1 MLDRRTLDSFNAWRE
16 WAMGRSRHEGPC
28 SSWGHRVRGW
38 GRSFALTVAAVLSLV
53 SLHGNAREADP
64 AIVVNGSSAL
74 MGVASCGGS
83 TCHGRQTPTGA
94 VVRQDE
100 VRIWQDA
107 SSVTGMHAHAFRVLE
122 EPRSQAIAAKLGIGP
137 ATSATECLGCHST
150 PAARYSAGFHK
161 DEGVTC
167 EACHGAAERWLAS
180 HTAVAGTHVDNV
192 RHGLIPLD
200 RPRARAENCLDCHY
214 GGGGNQFVTHRIMAA
229 GHPRISY
236 ELELFTALQQHHNVD
251 ADYRQRKETP
261 SGIKVWAV
269 GQAIALERQLTLFA
283 SARGQNGAFPEFYF
297 YDCRSCHRAISDQPD
312 WRPQRTVNPLR
323 PVAVGTPVFNDEN
336 LIMLA
341 AAAQVAAP
349 DLADRFATDAR
360 AFHAAIGQGRDPA
373 KAAAAKLR
381 ATATALAA
389 RFESATFGR
398 AETFA
403 MMRAVLTGPATRTYT
418 DYQGSAQSVM
428 AADTLLASLERDKQ
442 VPAGARAAIK
452 PDLDRAYAAV
462 RDPQRFQSA
471 DVAASLARVADAV
484 ARYQ

>member
-1 MLDRRTLDSFNAWRE
+1 
-16 WAMGRSRHEGPC
+16 
-28 SSWGHRVRGW
+28 
-38 GRSFALTVAAVLSLV
+38 
-53 SLHGNAREADP
+53 
-64 AIVVNGSSAL
+64 

-100 VRIWQDA
+100 VRIWQD
-107 SSVTGMHAHAFRVLE
+107 STSVTGMHARAFRVLA

-137 ATSATECLGCHST
+137 ATAAPECLGCHST
-150 PAARYSAGFHK
+150 PATRYAAGFHR

-180 HTAVAGTHVDNV
+180 HTAVAGTHADNI
-192 RHGLIPLD
+192 RHGLLPLD

-236 ELELFTALQQHHNVD
+236 ELELFTALQKHHDVD
-251 ADYRQRKETP
+251 ADYRQRKQAP

-269 GQAIALERQLTLFA
+269 GQAVALERQLAMFA
-283 SARGQNGAFPEFYF
+283 SVRGQNGAFPEFYF
-297 YDCRSCHRAISDQPD
+297 YDCRSCHRAISDEPS
-312 WRPQRTVNPLR
+312 WRPQRTPNPLR

-336 LIMLA
+336 LLMLA

-349 DLADRFATDAR
+349 DLAGRFTADAR
-360 AFHAAIGQGRDPA
+360 AFHAAIGQGRDQA
-373 KAAAAKLR
+373 RAAAAAKLR
-381 ATATALAA
+381 TTAAALTA
-389 RFESATFGR
+389 RFEAASFSR

-403 MMRAVLTGPATRTYT
+403 MMQAVLTGPATRTYT

-428 AADTLLASLERDKQ
+428 AADTLLASLESDNQ
-442 VPAGARAAIK
+442 VPAGTRAAVK

-462 RDPQRFQSA
+462 RDPQRFQPA
-471 DVAASLARVADAV
+471 DVQASLARVADAV
-484 ARYQ
+484 KRYQ